1 MEKVLKP
8 VLTSNLVKKIM
19 DMCILEA
26 ERLNVSVTITIVDK
40 SGQILSS
47 FRDYNAG
54 VHTLNSSFKK
64 AYTSASQKKSTLE
77 IKKGIEKGEIPGD
90 LRFLDDNFTIM
101 EGGYPIFIDNY
112 LVGAIGVGGAKSE
125 QDSQIALK
133 GLSIL
138 DKI

>member
-1 MEKVLKP
+1 MEKILKP
-8 VLTSNLVKKIM
+8 VLTSKQVKNII
-19 DMCILEA
+19 DACILEA
-26 ERLNVSVTITIVDK
+26 ESLNVSVTITIVDK
-40 SGQILSS
+40 SGQILAS

-64 AYTSASQKKSTLE
+64 AYTAASQKRPTIEL
-77 IKKGIEKGEIPGD
+77 KKGIDNGDIPGD
-90 LRFLDDNFTIM
+90 LRFLDDNFSIM

-125 QDSQIALK
+125 QDTQIALK

-138 DKI
+138 K